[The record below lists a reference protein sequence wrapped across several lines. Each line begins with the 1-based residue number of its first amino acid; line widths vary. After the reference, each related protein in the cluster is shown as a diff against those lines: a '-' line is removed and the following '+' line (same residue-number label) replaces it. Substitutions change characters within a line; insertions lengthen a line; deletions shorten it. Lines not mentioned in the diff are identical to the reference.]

1 MRDRRADSQTRSCN
15 NIDYVIDRSHMV
27 ELGELIGSHAWR
39 LSIIFKQRRQ
49 VTSGKTTQRNH

>member
-27 ELGELIGSHAWR
+27 ELGELIGSHAPR
-39 LSIIFKQRRQ
+39 LSIIFKQRRL
-49 VTSGKTTQRNH
+49 VISEKTTPLNH